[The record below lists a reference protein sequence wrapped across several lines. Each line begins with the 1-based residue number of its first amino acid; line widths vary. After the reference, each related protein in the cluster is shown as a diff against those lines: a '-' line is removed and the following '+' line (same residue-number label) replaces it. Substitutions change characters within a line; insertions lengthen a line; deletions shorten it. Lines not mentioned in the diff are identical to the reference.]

1 MRKHEVK
8 CIIKGGKSDA
18 AIQNKINRFTVYYV
32 EKTIRES
39 GLSKAEQLY
48 VIEELLKELRRYQ
61 AEDKLNDN
69 LS

>member
-8 CIIKGGKSDA
+8 CIVKGGKNNVD
-18 AIQNKINRFTVYYV
+18 IQHSINAFTVYYIQ
-32 EKTIRES
+32 KTIRES

-61 AEDKLNDN
+61 SEDKQNDK
-69 LS
+69 